1 MDADSIVT
9 PEGRNSVRKWC
20 SSRSS
25 PWMTVSKVET
35 KIHVLKMRDDSLLVK
50 AVHSVLLFARTIE
63 PAG

>member
-1 MDADSIVT
+1 
-9 PEGRNSVRKWC
+9 
-20 SSRSS
+20 
-25 PWMTVSKVET
+25 MTVSKVET